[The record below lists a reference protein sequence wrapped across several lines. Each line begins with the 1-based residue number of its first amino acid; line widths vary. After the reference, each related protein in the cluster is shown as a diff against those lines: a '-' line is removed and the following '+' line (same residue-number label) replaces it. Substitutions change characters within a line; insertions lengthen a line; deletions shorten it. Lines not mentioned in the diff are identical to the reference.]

1 MEKRTSPV
9 LFSFLLFLTGCVDP
23 GPQFI
28 EVEQVTG
35 YIPVYE
41 SSLVTEIFMAPP
53 RPVAKPGKIYLYGKY
68 LLINE
73 QNRGIH
79 VFDNSNPSVP
89 ENLGFLQL
97 LGNTDLAI
105 KDSVLYADH
114 MGNLVALKVNDFGT
128 IVEEARIALRD
139 WVRGIPPPPGFYF
152 QCVES
157 HKGIVVDWKE
167 VELKNPQCYA
177 LP

>member
-1 MEKRTSPV
+1 M
-9 LFSFLLFLTGCVDP
+9 LFSFLTFLASCVDP

-28 EVEQVTG
+28 EVERVTG

-41 SSLVTEIFMAPP
+41 SSRATEIFMAPP
-53 RPVAKPGKIYLYGKY
+53 RPVTKPGKIYLYGRY

-73 QNRGIH
+73 RKRGIH
-79 VFDNSNPSVP
+79 VFDNSDPSLPV
-89 ENLGFLQL
+89 NLGFLQL
-97 LGNTDLAI
+97 LGSTDLAV

-128 IVEEARIALRD
+128 IVEKARIPLRN
-139 WVRGIPPPPGFYF
+139 WARGIPPPPGFYF

-157 HKGIVVDWKE
+157 RKGIVVDWKE